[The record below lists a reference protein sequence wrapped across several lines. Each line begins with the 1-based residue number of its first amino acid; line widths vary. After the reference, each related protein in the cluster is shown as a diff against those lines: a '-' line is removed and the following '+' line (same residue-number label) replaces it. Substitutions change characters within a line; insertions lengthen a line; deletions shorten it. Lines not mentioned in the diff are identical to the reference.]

1 MTSALLAELLNPW
14 VVFGFF
20 GQFVFFMRFIL
31 QWITSEKKHQVVVP
45 MSFWWLSIGGSILI
59 LIYSIHIKDIVFAT
73 AQVAS
78 LFIYVRNMMLQN
90 SFTKNQLAT
99 AKLKETP

>member
-1 MTSALLAELLNPW
+1 
-14 VVFGFF
+14 
-20 GQFVFFMRFIL
+20 MRFVI
-31 QWITSEKKHQVVVP
+31 QWLKSEKKHEVVVP

-90 SFTKNQLAT
+90 NFTKN
-99 AKLKETP
+99 AKLIHS

>member
-1 MTSALLAELLNPW
+1 
-14 VVFGFF
+14 
-20 GQFVFFMRFIL
+20 VFFMRFIL
-31 QWITSEKKHQVVVP
+31 QWIISEKKMEVVVP

-78 LFIYVRNMMLQN
+78 LFIYVRNMMLQDN
-90 SFTKNQLAT
+90 FTKAEAQSAT
-99 AKLKETP
+99 VKLKDAP